1 MDPLKRTILILLG
14 LVLGSG
20 LLSIVGCYLYY
31 YKEDQ
36 ELDRKY
42 EHDLAHLKNLRAQ
55 KWCLD
60 AIDQALDDAVFWNDL
75 SSIYVKAG
83 LLYEARKY
91 YSMAYDI
98 LEGIT
103 GRSDKSINYIPRID
117 NTSDDPHKT
126 IQDR

>member
-1 MDPLKRTILILLG
+1 MKVIMIISGIVIIAILLTM
-14 LVLGSG
+14 L
-20 LLSIVGCYLYY
+20 GCYLYY

-42 EHDLAHLKNLRAQ
+42 EHDLAHLKNLRAK

-60 AIDQALDDAVFWNDL
+60 AIDRALDDALFWNDL
-75 SSIYVKAG
+75 STIYIEAG
-83 LLYEARKY
+83 LFYEGRKY

-103 GRSDKSINYIPRID
+103 GRSNKPVGYVPRID
-117 NTSDDPHKT
+117 IASDDPGKVVSKMG
-126 IQDR
+126 

>member
-1 MDPLKRTILILLG
+1 MKQLILILLG
-14 LVLGSG
+14 IVLGLG
-20 LLSIVGCYLYY
+20 LLSILGCYLYY

-42 EHDLAHLKNLRAQ
+42 EHVLAHLKNLRAE

-60 AIDQALDDAVFWNDL
+60 AIDRALDDALFWNDL
-75 SSIYVKAG
+75 SRIYIEAD
-83 LLYEARKY
+83 LLDESRRY

-103 GRSDKSINYIPRID
+103 GRSNKPLRYVPRMGNESMKD
-117 NTSDDPHKT
+117 AN
-126 IQDR
+126 

>member
-1 MDPLKRTILILLG
+1 MDLKKTILILLG

-20 LLSIVGCYLYY
+20 LLSILGCYLYY

-42 EHDLAHLKNLRAQ
+42 EHDLARLKNLRAE

-60 AIDQALDDAVFWNDL
+60 TIDRALDDAVFWNDL
-75 SSIYVKAG
+75 ATIYLEAG
-83 LLYEARKY
+83 LLYEGRKY

-103 GRSDKSINYIPRID
+103 GRSNKPINYIPRGSKP
-117 NTSDDPHKT
+117 N
-126 IQDR
+126 